1 MCRAGLQRSEQ
12 LEGPAGFIH
21 DGAPVADNAMAML
34 WKKICC
40 LLLPAAC
47 CCFGWPQVGLG
58 DGWVWRHRI
67 PPHGNR
73 IAFFNAYISCTHP
86 PIQHPTSNIQHP
98 TCNIQ
103 HSTFNIQLPLMTECF
118 WRAHRCISK
127 FLHVIFEELFARLD
141 ECTDGCMD
149 GWMYGWVDGWMHGRM
164 DVWIAG
170 CMDG

>member
-1 MCRAGLQRSEQ
+1 MNVCVKPASKKPSGEQ
-12 LEGPAGFIH
+12 NEG
-21 DGAPVADNAMAML
+21 
-34 WKKICC
+34 KI
-40 LLLPAAC
+40 L
-47 CCFGWPQVGLG
+47 GLG
-58 DGWVWRHRI
+58 WMDGRMDWPGLLNELVHQWTDAWFDVWAS
-67 PPHGNR
+67 GS

-86 PIQHPTSNIQHP
+86 PIQHPTSNIQHPTFNIQHP